1 MPKLPAN
8 LVRPAPPVFDNPLRR
23 TTATPPAPLIDS
35 AEGSSDDVPK
45 ADAQVIALPVPPMPS
60 PTLKAE
66 AEAPGLNARITVRID
81 DSVFVALQTECYQRR
96 IRGEKTNVAELAR
109 EILGSWAQQR

>member
-1 MPKLPAN
+1 MPKLPSN

-23 TTATPPAPLIDS
+23 TTAPSTSSPEL
-35 AEGSSDDVPK
+35 AEGSTDDHPVV
-45 ADAQVIALPVPPMPS
+45 DAAIIALPLPPVAPTAPS
-60 PTLKAE
+60 TDA
-66 AEAPGLNARITVRID
+66 ANLNARITVRID

-109 EILGSWAQQR
+109 EILGSWAQRRS